1 MNKEVAGRRFF
12 PPRAPGP
19 RACRR
24 HGARRLIICAAR
36 TGKSLA
42 ARARRRLSGGKC
54 DWGRG
59 ALRSV
64 VLLEKARDNTVAAA
78 ATPHDRGGRGDRV
91 QGRRRRLWSSSRVR
105 CDGRRRGHVDGRQGA
120 VVSAWPHCA
129 HCQRGATRAGDPP
142 HTGGVLAVATPSR
155 QRALS
160 VFVLVDLGC
169 PGFLVC
175 YRTL

>member
-64 VLLEKARDNTVAAA
+64 VLLEKQAGDGAAA
-78 ATPHDRGGRGDRV
+78 APPHDRGGRGDRV
-91 QGRRRRLWSSSRVR
+91 HGRRRWLWSSSSCVR
-105 CDGRRRGHVDGRQGA
+105 SDCCGRRHVDGRQRAA
-120 VVSAWPHCA
+120 VASARPHWPQCE
-129 HCQRGATRAGDPP
+129 RGAARAGDPP
-142 HTGGVLAVATPSR
+142 HPWSVVSYFSR
-155 QRALS
+155 SFANYTSAECLCALFAS
-160 VFVLVDLGC
+160 CRVF
-169 PGFLVC
+169 
-175 YRTL
+175 